1 MPASTIIK
9 KTHKDPGG
17 SLEFS
22 EIKSLTGEIYT
33 AVAGGKRWI
42 LKGLKDPGMASA
54 VMLRREYEISSSLQ
68 HPYIL
73 SPLMF
78 SEHTPAG
85 PAIVMEYVEGR
96 TLKAFIGQKP
106 DMTVRRKVLSEIL
119 EAVDYLHMRG
129 LLHNDLKPE
138 NILVTNIGDHVRIID
153 FGLAENEADYLNRRL
168 GGTAGASAPEVMSGD
183 TTSVSDASSDIW
195 SIGGIISGMFPR
207 RYGNIVRKCRKPR
220 PDDRYRSI
228 CELKRALDHA
238 DRCPVAVAM
247 AAVMLCLVGMA
258 FVPYVI
264 RQERAVVMS
273 ENKVVPDSICADLEA
288 MCKSAVD
295 SISNPAIA
303 PFREY
308 ALPIMTNWADRFAG
322 YKQSHAE
329 WGSEIDSVYIEH
341 YSEILEAVNSLPF
354 SK

>member
-1 MPASTIIK
+1 M
-9 KTHKDPGG
+9 
-17 SLEFS
+17 EFS

-78 SEHTPAG
+78 SEHTPVG

-138 NILVTNIGDHVRIID
+138 N
-153 FGLAENEADYLNRRL
+153 
-168 GGTAGASAPEVMSGD
+168 
-183 TTSVSDASSDIW
+183 
-195 SIGGIISGMFPR
+195 
-207 RYGNIVRKCRKPR
+207 
-220 PDDRYRSI
+220 
-228 CELKRALDHA
+228 
-238 DRCPVAVAM
+238 
-247 AAVMLCLVGMA
+247 
-258 FVPYVI
+258 
-264 RQERAVVMS
+264 
-273 ENKVVPDSICADLEA
+273 
-288 MCKSAVD
+288 KS
-295 SISNPAIA
+295 
-303 PFREY
+303 
-308 ALPIMTNWADRFAG
+308 
-322 YKQSHAE
+322 
-329 WGSEIDSVYIEH
+329 
-341 YSEILEAVNSLPF
+341 
-354 SK
+354 

>member
-1 MPASTIIK
+1 M
-9 KTHKDPGG
+9 
-17 SLEFS
+17 
-22 EIKSLTGEIYT
+22 
-33 AVAGGKRWI
+33 KRI
-42 LKGLKDPGMASA
+42 LIGLIVGM
-54 VMLRREYEISSSLQ
+54 
-68 HPYIL
+68 
-73 SPLMF
+73 
-78 SEHTPAG
+78 
-85 PAIVMEYVEGR
+85 
-96 TLKAFIGQKP
+96 
-106 DMTVRRKVLSEIL
+106 
-119 EAVDYLHMRG
+119 G
-129 LLHNDLKPE
+129 LLQGCDKFLDLKPE
-138 NILVTNIGDHVRIID
+138 NILVTNIGNHVRIID